1 MVRFGINLWNWT
13 PVFSDEH
20 MDLIDRAAKIGFGA
34 VEIGMNQTGFNYKE
48 VKSHID
54 ANGLELTLC
63 AALTKGR
70 DISNFDEEIRK
81 NAKRYMI
88 DCFKA
93 GGKMGAKLFVGPV
106 FAGGGKAHDLSLDD
120 SKREWHLAVLGIR
133 EMADE
138 ASNFGITIGLE
149 PINRY
154 RTSVVN
160 TAEQALRMIYDIDK
174 PNVGI
179 LFDTYQANIEESSIS
194 SALESVLKANKLVHF
209 HACENHRGAPG
220 TGHIPWKDLISILKK
235 YKYQGHLTMETFA
248 KGGLDAGWYPLAKTQ
263 DELARIGLENLQS
276 FYKMTI

>member
-20 MDLIDRAAKIGFGA
+20 IGLIDRAAQIGFDA
-34 VEIGMNQTGFNYKE
+34 IEIGMNQTEFNYSA
-48 VKSHID
+48 VRDRID

-63 AALTKGR
+63 AALLKGR

-81 NAKRYMI
+81 NTKRYMM

-93 GGKMGAKLFVGPV
+93 GEKMGAKLFVGPV
-106 FAGGGKAHDLSLDD
+106 FAGGGKAHNLNPDEL
-120 SKREWHLAVLGIR
+120 KKEWYLAVSGIS

-138 ASNFGITIGLE
+138 ASNYGITIGIE

-160 TAEQALRMIYDIDK
+160 TVEQALKMVSDIDR

-179 LFDTYQANIEESSIS
+179 LFDTYQANIEESDIAT
-194 SALESVLKANKLVHF
+194 ALDSVLDAQKLVHF

-220 TGHIPWKDLISILKK
+220 TGHIPWKGLVSELKK
-235 YKYQGHLTMETFA
+235 YNYQGHVTMETFS
-248 KGGLDAGWYPLAKTQ
+248 KGGLDAGWYPLAKSQ
-263 DELARIGLENLQS
+263 DELAHIGLNNMKAL
-276 FYKMTI
+276 FNGTF